1 MKKIISVILCCMLA
15 MSAFAVSADST
26 QLQNVALNTAASV
39 SASQS
44 WVKIPSAVID
54 GINQVGDNSS
64 SYHAASE
71 VTYTINLGGLYNVS
85 NINMHFGGDGIPAE
99 FTLSYSSDDENYTNQ
114 TYTDNTNADLI
125 KEFNTPQIMQYVKL
139 TIAASTEARVIRIN
153 EVEIMGEFAQPG
165 RFNLA
170 EGKTV
175 TAKLEDGK
183 AIGITDGNN
192 FSADKASETS
202 KGAWSYWGAG
212 QQYAII
218 DLGALYSVSQIKGY
232 FGYPNSGAQG
242 PDTGFAFSYSTDGKS
257 YTDIVNI
264 TSGTYVDYVYT
275 LDSAVN
281 ARYVKLTIPKADDAR
296 AVRVREVEV
305 YGINKPI
312 INVTQSSA
320 VTVGATVGSS
330 NVSGITDGNTTAAT
344 GSNAWSYSS
353 LGSATIDLGA
363 ICSINQINGYFGY
376 PGGAWKPK
384 SFTIEL
390 SKTGNDGDWTE
401 FAKEDEAVLTYSCDY
416 VKKAA
421 DGTEA
426 RYVRLTV
433 NSLLGGDDAHFRVR
447 EIEVYGSVNG
457 LYYSKTENE
466 DTSAEYTIYNNT
478 NNFENV
484 AVIKATYSANALD
497 TVSLEE
503 INCFAP
509 QTSCTVSAQ
518 AGERVFI
525 WDGISTMKPIY
536 ER

>member
-54 GINQVGDNSS
+54 GINQFGDNSS
-64 SYHAASE
+64 SYYAASE

-114 TYTDNTNADLI
+114 TYTDNTNSDLI
-125 KEFNTPQIMQYVKL
+125 KEFNAPQIMQYVKL
-139 TIAASTEARVIRIN
+139 TIAASTEPRVIRIN

-175 TAKLEDGK
+175 TASLEE
-183 AIGITDGNN
+183 ALSIGITDGNN
-192 FSADKASETS
+192 FSADKPSETS

-218 DLGALYSVSQIKGY
+218 DLGALYSISQIKGY
-232 FGYPNSGAQG
+232 FGYPYSGEQR
-242 PDTGFAFSYSTDGKS
+242 PDTGFAFSYSADGKS
-257 YTDIVNI
+257 YTDIVKI
-264 TSGTYVDYVYT
+264 GDKSYDIDYTYT
-275 LDSAVN
+275 LDEVVN
-281 ARYVKLTIPKADDAR
+281 ARYVKLTIPKADAAR

-312 INVTQSSA
+312 INVTQSRA
-320 VTVGATVGSS
+320 VTISATVGSN
-330 NVSGITDGNTTAAT
+330 NVSGITDGNTIVASGT
-344 GSNAWSYSS
+344 NAWSNSS

-376 PGGAWKPK
+376 PDGAMKPK

-390 SKTGNDGDWTE
+390 SKTGNDDWTE
-401 FAKEDEAVLTYSCDY
+401 FAKEDEDVLAYSYNY

-433 NSLLGGDDAHFRVR
+433 NSLLDVANAHFRVR

-457 LYYSKTENE
+457 VYFSKTENE

-484 AVIKATYSANALD
+484 AVIKATYSENALD
-497 TVSLEE
+497 NVSLEE
-503 INCFAP
+503 IKYFAP
-509 QTSCTVSAQ
+509 QTSCKVSAQ